1 VKNFP
6 LQILGKHDRVIATI
20 EANVRDA
27 EAYFRP
33 LIDDPDIDLHGN
45 KLIYKNVL
53 ASHIVMTTEGDGH
66 CLFCALSWTLYGHS
80 GNFILLRLLSI
91 QILFRERQS
100 FIENARLI
108 GGPDITFSEMVHL
121 TSYDRPRPD
130 AGWGDAYNM
139 LISLAIAS
147 GWKVFNY
154 SALRDPGDFDHY
166 TEHMVRYLS

>member
-1 VKNFP
+1 MKNFP

-33 LIDDPDIDLHGN
+33 LIEDPNIDFHGI

-66 CLFCALSWTLYGHS
+66 CLFRALSWTLYGHPKKM
-80 GNFILLRLLSI
+80 FPLRLLSI
-91 QILFRERQS
+91 RIMIRERQW
-100 FIENARLI
+100 FIENTRMI
-108 GGPDITFSEMVHL
+108 GGPDITFSEMFHF

-130 AGWGDAYNM
+130 AGWGDGYN
-139 LISLAIAS
+139 IKFLAIAS
-147 GWKVFNY
+147 GRKVFSY
-154 SALRDPGDFDHY
+154 SALREPGDFDHY
-166 TEHMVRYLS
+166 TEHMVRFLF